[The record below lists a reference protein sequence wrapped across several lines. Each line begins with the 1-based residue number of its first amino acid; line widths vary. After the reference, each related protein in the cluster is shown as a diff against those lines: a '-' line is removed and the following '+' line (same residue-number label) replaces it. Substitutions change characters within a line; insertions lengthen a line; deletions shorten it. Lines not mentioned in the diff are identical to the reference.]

1 MSSVGRVNVKRERG
15 GGLLL
20 KNRSNEFEC
29 GKKKVDLILDTCVGS
44 LGYGQCDQMVKLLCN
59 VWSFAAIK
67 MYPIAYEVCQNRF
80 KLSQNTK

>member
-44 LGYGQCDQMVKLLCN
+44 LGYGQCDQMVKFCVMFGHLQQLKCT
-59 VWSFAAIK
+59 
-67 MYPIAYEVCQNRF
+67 Q
-80 KLSQNTK
+80 